1 MYCLFTQLE
10 HTSQETFKTAVDT
23 LQSVSKE
30 ETAEMAQEMQKAVQ
44 DHTTTTSEE
53 LAGTV
58 SKTLD
63 SFVSQAKKVNTLCTS
78 TVCTLSNLCNF
89 E

>member
-10 HTSQETFKTAVDT
+10 TTSQETFKTAVQT
-23 LQSVSKE
+23 LQSVRKE
-30 ETAEMAQEMQKAVQ
+30 ETTEMAQALQKAVH

-58 SKTLD
+58 SKTLA
-63 SFVSQAKKVNTLCTS
+63 SFISKAKKVNTLFTF